1 MKNSLISFI
10 LIFSVSVSASQD
22 NIREGLK
29 NILPDGA
36 VIELIEPSPIPGI
49 YAVYYGDLQPIYV
62 TQDGSF
68 FIYGD
73 IYKINVNSIS
83 NITEK
88 SIAERRKLI
97 LQNIPSEELISFKS
111 SNEQFSVIVFTD
123 VDCGYCRKLH
133 NQIDEYNSLGISINY
148 AAFPRS
154 GLGTSAFTKMVGA
167 WCSNNPK
174 DSMTKLKN
182 NLTLDISFCENQP
195 VSKQYII
202 GKKLG
207 VDGTPSFFSMDGEM
221 FPGYIEPEEQ
231 IGRASCRERV

>member
-22 NIREGLK
+22 NIIEGLK

-73 IYKINVNSIS
+73 IYKININSIS

-88 SIAERRKLI
+88 SVAERRKLI

-154 GLGTSAFTKMVGA
+154 GIGTSAFTKMVGA
-167 WCSNNPK
+167 WCSDNPK

-182 NLTLDISFCENQP
+182 NSTLDISFCENQP

-207 VDGTPSFFSMDGEM
+207 VDGTPAIFSMDGEI
-221 FPGYIEPEEQ
+221 FPGYIEPEELLL
-231 IGRASCRERV
+231 RLKS

>member
-1 MKNSLISFI
+1 VKNSLISFI
-10 LIFSVSVSASQD
+10 LIFSVSVSASQE
-22 NIREGLK
+22 NIRESLK
-29 NILPDGA
+29 NILPDGT

-73 IYKINVNSIS
+73 IYKININSIS

-88 SIAERRKLI
+88 SVAERRKLI

-154 GLGTSAFTKMVGA
+154 GIGTSAFTKMVGA
-167 WCSNNPK
+167 WCSDNPK

-182 NLTLDISFCENQP
+182 NSPLDISFCENQP

-207 VDGTPSFFSMDGEM
+207 VDGTPAIFSMDGEM
-221 FPGYIEPEEQ
+221 FPGYIEPEELLL
-231 IGRASCRERV
+231 RLKS

>member
-10 LIFSVSVSASQD
+10 LIFSVSVSASQE
-22 NIREGLK
+22 NIRESLK
-29 NILPDGA
+29 NILPDGT

-73 IYKINVNSIS
+73 IYKININSIS

-167 WCSNNPK
+167 WCSDNPK

-182 NLTLDISFCENQP
+182 NSTLDISFCENQP

-207 VDGTPSFFSMDGEM
+207 VDGTPAIFSMDGEM
-221 FPGYIEPEEQ
+221 FPGYIEPEELLL
-231 IGRASCRERV
+231 RLKS

>member
-1 MKNSLISFI
+1 MKNLLISFI
-10 LIFSVSVSASQD
+10 LIFSVLVSASQD

-88 SIAERRKLI
+88 SVAERRKLI

-154 GLGTSAFTKMVGA
+154 GIGTSAFTKMVGA
-167 WCSNNPK
+167 WCSDNPK

-182 NLTLDISFCENQP
+182 NSTLDISFCENQP

-207 VDGTPSFFSMDGEM
+207 VDGTPAIFSMDGEI
-221 FPGYIEPEEQ
+221 FPGYIEPEELLL
-231 IGRASCRERV
+231 RLKS

>member
-73 IYKINVNSIS
+73 IYKININSIS
-83 NITEK
+83 NITQK
-88 SIAERRKLI
+88 SVAERRKLI
-97 LQNIPSEELISFKS
+97 LQSIPSEELISFKS

-167 WCSNNPK
+167 WCSDNPK

-182 NLTLDISFCENQP
+182 NSKLDISFCENQP

-207 VDGTPSFFSMDGEM
+207 VDGTPAIFSMDGEM
-221 FPGYIEPEEQ
+221 FPGYIEPEELLL
-231 IGRASCRERV
+231 RLKS

>member
-29 NILPDGA
+29 NILPDGT

-73 IYKINVNSIS
+73 IYKININSIS

-88 SIAERRKLI
+88 SVAERRKLI

-154 GLGTSAFTKMVGA
+154 GIGTSAFTKMVGA
-167 WCSNNPK
+167 WCSDNPK

-182 NLTLDISFCENQP
+182 NSPLDISFCENQP

-207 VDGTPSFFSMDGEM
+207 VDGTPAIFSMDGEM
-221 FPGYIEPEEQ
+221 FPGYIEPEELLL
-231 IGRASCRERV
+231 RLKS

>member
-22 NIREGLK
+22 NIREVLK

-73 IYKINVNSIS
+73 MYKININSIS

-167 WCSNNPK
+167 WCSDNPK
-174 DSMTKLKN
+174 DSITKLKN
-182 NLTLDISFCENQP
+182 NSTLDFSFCEN
-195 VSKQYII
+195 
-202 GKKLG
+202 
-207 VDGTPSFFSMDGEM
+207 
-221 FPGYIEPEEQ
+221 
-231 IGRASCRERV
+231 

>member
-10 LIFSVSVSASQD
+10 LIFSVSLSASQE

-73 IYKINVNSIS
+73 IYKININSIS

-88 SIAERRKLI
+88 SVAERRKLI
-97 LQNIPSEELISFKS
+97 LQNIPTEELISFKS

-167 WCSNNPK
+167 WCSDNPK

-182 NLTLDISFCENQP
+182 NSTLDISFCENQP

-207 VDGTPSFFSMDGEM
+207 VDGTPAIFSMDGEM
-221 FPGYIEPEEQ
+221 FPGYIEPEELLL
-231 IGRASCRERV
+231 RLKS

>member
-73 IYKINVNSIS
+73 IYKININSIS

-88 SIAERRKLI
+88 SVAERRKLI
-97 LQNIPSEELISFKS
+97 LQSIPSEELISFKS

-167 WCSNNPK
+167 WCSDNPK

-182 NLTLDISFCENQP
+182 NSTLDISFCENQP

-207 VDGTPSFFSMDGEM
+207 VDGTPAIFSMDGEM
-221 FPGYIEPEEQ
+221 FPGYIEPEELLL
-231 IGRASCRERV
+231 RLKS

>member
-29 NILPDGA
+29 NILPDGT

-73 IYKINVNSIS
+73 IYKININSIS

-88 SIAERRKLI
+88 SVAERRKLI

-154 GLGTSAFTKMVGA
+154 GIGTSAFTKMVGA
-167 WCSNNPK
+167 WCSDNPK

-182 NLTLDISFCENQP
+182 NSTLDISFCENQP

-207 VDGTPSFFSMDGEM
+207 VDGTPAIFSMDGEM
-221 FPGYIEPEEQ
+221 FPGYIEPEELLL
-231 IGRASCRERV
+231 RLKS

>member
-36 VIELIEPSPIPGI
+36 VIEVIEPSPIPGI

-207 VDGTPSFFSMDGEM
+207 VDGTPSVFSMDGEM
-221 FPGYIEPEEQ
+221 FPGYIEPEELLL
-231 IGRASCRERV
+231 RLKS

>member
-36 VIELIEPSPIPGI
+36 VIEVIEPSPIPGI

-221 FPGYIEPEEQ
+221 FPGYIEPEELLL
-231 IGRASCRERV
+231 RLKS

>member
-36 VIELIEPSPIPGI
+36 VIELIEPSPIPGV

-73 IYKINVNSIS
+73 IYKININSIS

-88 SIAERRKLI
+88 SVAERRKLI
-97 LQNIPSEELISFKS
+97 LQNIPTEELISFKS

-167 WCSNNPK
+167 WCSDNPK
-174 DSMTKLKN
+174 DSITKLKN
-182 NLTLDISFCENQP
+182 NSTLDISFCENQP

-207 VDGTPSFFSMDGEM
+207 VDGTPAIFSMDGEM
-221 FPGYIEPEEQ
+221 FPGYIEPEELLL
-231 IGRASCRERV
+231 RLKS

>member
-1 MKNSLISFI
+1 VKNPLISFI

-29 NILPDGA
+29 NILPDEA

-73 IYKINVNSIS
+73 IYKININSIS
-83 NITEK
+83 NITQK
-88 SIAERRKLI
+88 SVAERRKLI
-97 LQNIPSEELISFKS
+97 LENIPSEELISFKS

-167 WCSNNPK
+167 WCSDNPK

-182 NLTLDISFCENQP
+182 NSKLDISFCENQP

-207 VDGTPSFFSMDGEM
+207 VDGTPAIFSMDGEM
-221 FPGYIEPEEQ
+221 FPGYIEPEELLL
-231 IGRASCRERV
+231 RLKS

>member
-1 MKNSLISFI
+1 MKNPLISFI

-29 NILPDGA
+29 NILPDEA

-73 IYKINVNSIS
+73 IYKININSIS
-83 NITEK
+83 NITQK
-88 SIAERRKLI
+88 SVAERRKLI
-97 LQNIPSEELISFKS
+97 LENIPSEELISFKS

-167 WCSNNPK
+167 WCSDNPK

-182 NLTLDISFCENQP
+182 NSKLDISFCENQP

-207 VDGTPSFFSMDGEM
+207 VDGTPAIFSMDGEM
-221 FPGYIEPEEQ
+221 FPGYIEPEELLL
-231 IGRASCRERV
+231 RLKS

>member
-1 MKNSLISFI
+1 VKNSLISFI

-29 NILPDGA
+29 NILPDGT

-73 IYKINVNSIS
+73 IYKININSIS

-88 SIAERRKLI
+88 SVAERRKLI

-167 WCSNNPK
+167 WCSDNPK

-182 NLTLDISFCENQP
+182 NSTLDISFCENQP

-207 VDGTPSFFSMDGEM
+207 VDGTPAIFSMDGEM
-221 FPGYIEPEEQ
+221 FPGYIEPEELLL
-231 IGRASCRERV
+231 RLKS

>member
-1 MKNSLISFI
+1 VKNSLILFI

-29 NILPDGA
+29 NILPDGT

-73 IYKINVNSIS
+73 IYKININSIS

-88 SIAERRKLI
+88 SVAERRKLI

-154 GLGTSAFTKMVGA
+154 GIGTSAFTKMVGA
-167 WCSNNPK
+167 WCSDNPK

-182 NLTLDISFCENQP
+182 NSTLDISFCENQP

-207 VDGTPSFFSMDGEM
+207 VDGTPAIFSMDGEI
-221 FPGYIEPEEQ
+221 FPGYIEPEELLL
-231 IGRASCRERV
+231 RLKS

>member
-1 MKNSLISFI
+1 MKNSFISFI
-10 LIFSVSVSASQD
+10 LIFSVLVSASQE

-36 VIELIEPSPIPGI
+36 VIEQIEPSPIPGI

-73 IYKINVNSIS
+73 IYKININSIS

-88 SIAERRKLI
+88 SIVERRKLI

-167 WCSNNPK
+167 WCSDNPK

-207 VDGTPSFFSMDGEM
+207 VDGTPSVFSMDGEM
-221 FPGYIEPEEQ
+221 FPGYIEPEELLL
-231 IGRASCRERV
+231 RLKS

>member
-29 NILPDGA
+29 NILPDGT

-73 IYKINVNSIS
+73 IYKININSIS

-88 SIAERRKLI
+88 SVAERRKLI
-97 LQNIPSEELISFKS
+97 LQNIPTEELISFKS

-167 WCSNNPK
+167 WCSDNPK

-182 NLTLDISFCENQP
+182 NSKLDISFCENQP

-207 VDGTPSFFSMDGEM
+207 VDGTPAIFSMDGEM
-221 FPGYIEPEEQ
+221 FPGYIEPEELLL
-231 IGRASCRERV
+231 RLKS

>member
-1 MKNSLISFI
+1 M
-10 LIFSVSVSASQD
+10 
-22 NIREGLK
+22 
-29 NILPDGA
+29 
-36 VIELIEPSPIPGI
+36 
-49 YAVYYGDLQPIYV
+49 YYGDLQPIYV

-73 IYKINVNSIS
+73 IYKININSIS

-88 SIAERRKLI
+88 SVAERRKLI

-154 GLGTSAFTKMVGA
+154 GIGTSAFTKMVGA
-167 WCSNNPK
+167 WCSDNPK

-182 NLTLDISFCENQP
+182 NSTLDISFCENQP

-207 VDGTPSFFSMDGEM
+207 VDGTPAIFSMDGEI
-221 FPGYIEPEEQ
+221 FPGYIEPEELLL
-231 IGRASCRERV
+231 RLKS

>member
-1 MKNSLISFI
+1 VKNSLISFI

-29 NILPDGA
+29 NILPDGT

-73 IYKINVNSIS
+73 IYKININSIS

-88 SIAERRKLI
+88 SVAERRKLI
-97 LQNIPSEELISFKS
+97 LQNIPTEELISFKS

-167 WCSNNPK
+167 WCSDNPK

-182 NLTLDISFCENQP
+182 NSTLDISFCENQP

-207 VDGTPSFFSMDGEM
+207 VDGTPAIFSMDGEM
-221 FPGYIEPEEQ
+221 FPGYIEPEELLL
-231 IGRASCRERV
+231 RLKS

>member
-1 MKNSLISFI
+1 VKNSLISFI
-10 LIFSVSVSASQD
+10 LIFSVSVSASQE
-22 NIREGLK
+22 NIRESLK
-29 NILPDGA
+29 NILPDGT

-73 IYKINVNSIS
+73 IYKININSIS

-88 SIAERRKLI
+88 SVAERRKLI

-167 WCSNNPK
+167 WCSDNPK

-182 NLTLDISFCENQP
+182 NSPLDISFCENQP

-207 VDGTPSFFSMDGEM
+207 VDGTPAIFSMDGEM
-221 FPGYIEPEEQ
+221 FPGYIEPEELLL
-231 IGRASCRERV
+231 RLKS

>member
-1 MKNSLISFI
+1 VKNSLILFI

-29 NILPDGA
+29 NILPDGT

-62 TQDGSF
+62 TKDGSF

-73 IYKINVNSIS
+73 IYKININSIS

-88 SIAERRKLI
+88 SVAERRKLI
-97 LQNIPSEELISFKS
+97 LQNIPTEELISFKS

-167 WCSNNPK
+167 WCSDNPK

-182 NLTLDISFCENQP
+182 NSPLDISFCENQP

-207 VDGTPSFFSMDGEM
+207 VDGTPAIFSMDGEM
-221 FPGYIEPEEQ
+221 FPGYIEPEELLL
-231 IGRASCRERV
+231 RLKS

>member
-1 MKNSLISFI
+1 VKNSLISFI

-22 NIREGLK
+22 NIRKGLK

-73 IYKINVNSIS
+73 IYKININSIS

-88 SIAERRKLI
+88 SVAERRKLI
-97 LQNIPSEELISFKS
+97 LQNIPTEELISFKS

-167 WCSNNPK
+167 WCSDNPK

-182 NLTLDISFCENQP
+182 NSPLDISFCENQP

-207 VDGTPSFFSMDGEM
+207 VDGTPAIFSMDGEM
-221 FPGYIEPEEQ
+221 FPGYIEPEELLL
-231 IGRASCRERV
+231 RLKS

>member
-10 LIFSVSVSASQD
+10 LIFSVSVSASQE
-22 NIREGLK
+22 NIRESLK
-29 NILPDGA
+29 NILPDGT

-73 IYKINVNSIS
+73 IYKININSIS

-88 SIAERRKLI
+88 SVAERRKLI

-154 GLGTSAFTKMVGA
+154 GIGTSAFTKMVGA
-167 WCSNNPK
+167 WCSDNPK

-182 NLTLDISFCENQP
+182 NSTLDISFCENQP

-207 VDGTPSFFSMDGEM
+207 VDGTPAIFSMDGEI
-221 FPGYIEPEEQ
+221 FPGYIEPEELLL
-231 IGRASCRERV
+231 RLKS